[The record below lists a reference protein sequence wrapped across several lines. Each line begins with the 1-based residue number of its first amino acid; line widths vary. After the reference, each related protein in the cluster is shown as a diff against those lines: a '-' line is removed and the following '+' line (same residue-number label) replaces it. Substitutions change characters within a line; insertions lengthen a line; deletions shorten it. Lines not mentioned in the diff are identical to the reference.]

1 MDKKILKEIIN
12 ADLYRYYG
20 ENSFKTF
27 LKAFFKMQGFKYT
40 YFLRKSHFYKEHNK
54 KIRYYFFYFCMRRY
68 TYKYG
73 FEIPPA
79 CKIGKGF
86 YIGHFGRVRFD
97 PNVEI
102 GCNVNI
108 GPGVTIGPTYRGKNK
123 GVPKIGNIVWIGTD
137 AFIAGKIQIGNNVLI
152 APGAYVNF
160 NVPDNAVVIGN
171 PGKIVSYSG
180 TDSYVCRRIECNQ

>member
-1 MDKKILKEIIN
+1 MNIEKKKIKDTIN

-20 ENSFKTF
+20 KNSFKYF
-27 LKAFFKMQGFKYT
+27 LKAFFTFPGFKYT
-40 YFLRKSHFYKEHNK
+40 YFLRKCSFYREKKLKIKYRFFHF
-54 KIRYYFFYFCMRRY
+54 FLRRY
-68 TYKYG
+68 NYKFW
-73 FEIPPA
+73 FEIPPT

-86 YIGHFGRVRFD
+86 YIGHFGRIRFN

-108 GPGVTIGPTYRGKNK
+108 GPGVSIAPTYRGKNK
-123 GVPKIGNIVWIGTD
+123 GVPKIGNYVWIGTD
-137 AFIAGKIQIGNNVLI
+137 AFIAGNIQIGNNVLI

-171 PGKIVSYSG
+171 PGKIVSYNG
-180 TDSYVCRRIECNQ
+180 TDEYICRTVD